1 MPGIKEVERSKSLT
15 YDGPLPVG
23 ADLPG
28 PDALFLEVVPPHYQL
43 VQVCAL
49 RLALEQNEAP
59 SSDVRPQSGGAVGNL
74 SRKES
79 RFVS

>member
-1 MPGIKEVERSKSLT
+1 VPGVNQIERSRSLT

-28 PDALFLEVVPPHYQL
+28 PDALFLEVVPPHHQL
-43 VQVCAL
+43 VQVRAL
-49 RLALEQNEAP
+49 RLALEQNEAA

-79 RFVS
+79 WFVY